1 MENKVINIQL
11 VAKVAKALGE
21 INEQVVF
28 VGGAVVSVYADDPAA
43 DEVRPTDDIDFTTE
57 LAGYGDWVQLNSQL
71 LKLGFMPNT
80 ESNKICNFL
89 FEGIEIDIM
98 PTEDSTIGVS
108 NSWYKP
114 GFESVNEVMING
126 QKIRVLSVSYYLAT
140 KFEAFNNRGNDYRT
154 SHDFEDIIYVI
165 DNCLNIENEISHS
178 NESVRK
184 FIINELKKML
194 NNPNYK
200 EIIQSQMHPS
210 IVSGRFPIILNKLLK
225 IVGEIDE

>member
-43 DEVRPTDDIDFTTE
+43 DEVRPTDDIDFTIE

-98 PTEDSTIGVS
+98 PSEDSSIGVS

-114 GFESVNEVMING
+114 GFESVNEVIING

-140 KFEAFNNRGNDYRT
+140 KFEAFNNRGSDYRT

-165 DNCLNIENEISHS
+165 DNCLNIENEILQS
-178 NESVRK
+178 NESVKK
-184 FIINELKKML
+184 FIINELKKVL
-194 NNPNYK
+194 SNPNYK
-200 EIIQSQMHPS
+200 EIIQSQMHPN
-210 IVSGRFPIILNKLLK
+210 IVSGRFPIILNKLLN